1 MQELINRTSGVAES
15 MFSSALDVAYLAS
28 YFGFSYIALS
38 LVTSFLSRMVPGPL
52 DRGSEQ

>member
-38 LVTSFLSRMVPGPL
+38 LVTSFLSRMVPGSL
-52 DRGSEQ
+52 DRSEQ

>member
-15 MFSSALDVAYLAS
+15 VFSSALNVAYLAS

-38 LVTSFLSRMVPGPL
+38 VLTSFLSRLAPGAAARVP
-52 DRGSEQ
+52 EE